1 MSGWPSRRYAIIPE
15 LHIFSR
21 QNNLLEASQQWEC
34 HSPSLPLPRC
44 VCVWDRG
51 KCSAMSVYSK
61 LQAQQFTTHVQRG
74 KKGREKKRQARWFSS
89 RLYINHTGTYIVLDC
104 QEKKIVPLTALTP
117 TSYPSS
123 SSLYYHHLSAYLFI
137 HLSIQPT
144 SHPSFFPILPN
155 GAVHGCMIETH
166 AAEHHFWFYG
176 PDFRRGG
183 GKGLKKTEAMADLL
197 LAH

>member
-1 MSGWPSRRYAIIPE
+1 MRVP
-15 LHIFSR
+15 L
-21 QNNLLEASQQWEC
+21 
-34 HSPSLPLPRC
+34 SLGVFVCETGANVVRC
-44 VCVWDRG
+44 Q
-51 KCSAMSVYSK
+51 STANSK
-61 LQAQQFTTHVQRG
+61 HNSLQPMYREVRKEG
-74 KKGREKKRQARWFSS
+74 KKRRQARWFSS
-89 RLYINHTGTYIVLDC
+89 RLYINHTGTHIVLDC

-117 TSYPSS
+117 TSSPPSS
-123 SSLYYHHLSAYLFI
+123 RFYYHHLSAYLFI